1 MSILQQIGKA
11 TMDGDQNLVPTLTQ
25 EALDQGLDVNQ
36 LIQEGFIPAMGV
48 VGDEFANG
56 TRYIPE
62 MLLAA
67 RAMQAGMD
75 VLKPLIEQGQVQ
87 TLAKVVLGTVQGDL
101 HDIGK
106 NLVGMM
112 LEGAGVEVIDL
123 GVDVSAEKF
132 VETVKNE
139 KPQFVALSALLTTT
153 MSAMKETIESIQ
165 EAGLRDSVR
174 ILVGG
179 APVSQAFA
187 DEIGADGYGANAT
200 QAVNRI
206 KELLG

>member
-1 MSILQQIGKA
+1 MSVLQQLGKA
-11 TMDGDQNLVPTLTQ
+11 TMEGDQNLVPTLTRQ
-25 EALDQGLDVNQ
+25 ALDEGLDVNQ
-36 LIQEGFIPAMGV
+36 IIQDGFIPAMGV
-48 VGDEFANG
+48 VGEEFAAG

-67 RAMQAGMD
+67 RAMQAGMN
-75 VLKPLIEQGQVQ
+75 VVKPLLEQGEVK

-132 VETVKNE
+132 VAAVKTE

-153 MSAMKETIESIQ
+153 MTAMRETIDSIQ
-165 EAGLRDSVR
+165 EAGLRDSVK

-187 DEIGADGYGANAT
+187 EEIGADGYGANAT

-206 KELLG
+206 KELLD